1 MSKEVSPK
9 VDPGDVLEIEELVLE
24 GMDISGHWNR
34 MFNQRIITDYDVQQ
48 LDRVTDLD
56 GGESMGWCYQC
67 AQCIAVCPVDHV
79 GSYGPRKIY
88 HKLQVGM
95 DFFADPD
102 LWLCTNCGNCLRV
115 CPKEVDMLQ
124 IVPAVRKEAVLV
136 GNVPAEL
143 QDVFER
149 TARYGNPL
157 GKNAKRR
164 AAWTRGLDVEV
175 PLISEVDRK
184 VDVLWWVSDYPS
196 YHPRGIDAS
205 KALAR
210 VLTHLGVDFAIL
222 GAEERHDG
230 DSMLRAGESG
240 LFEMLAE
247 QNIETLNSYEFDL
260 LLTTDPHAYNSFLHE
275 YPQRGGDYKVAHY
288 TQFLAERIEEMGLSE
303 QVDLNITFHDPC
315 YLGRHN
321 GEYEAPRD
329 LIKALPGAELTE
341 MWRTRENGYC
351 CGGGGGG
358 MWLDGV
364 AAENQNMRLSEK
376 RVLEAVET
384 GADTLC
390 VVCPYEVSRFED
402 AVKSTNNDGALQV
415 LDIAEL
421 LAQALGLSAEA

>member
-1 MSKEVSPK
+1 VSKEVSPK
-9 VDPGDVLEIEELVLE
+9 VDPANVLEIEELVLE

-34 MFNQRIITDYDVQQ
+34 MFEQRIITDYDVRQ
-48 LDRVTDLD
+48 LDRVTELD

-67 AQCIAVCPVDHV
+67 AACIAVCPVDHV
-79 GSYGPRKIY
+79 GSYGPRKLFQN
-88 HKLQVGM
+88 LQLGF
-95 DFFADPD
+95 DLFTDPD
-102 LWLCTNCGNCLRV
+102 LWLCTTCANCLRV

-124 IVPAVRKEAVLV
+124 IAPAVRKEAVLA

-143 QDVFER
+143 QDVFEK

-175 PLISEVDRK
+175 PLISELGRK
-184 VDVLWWVSDYPS
+184 VDVLWWVSDYPA

-210 VLTHLGVDFAIL
+210 VLTHLGIDFAIL

-247 QNIETLNSYEFDL
+247 QNIETLNNYEFDL
-260 LLTTDPHAYNSFLHE
+260 LLTTDPHAYNAFLHE
-275 YPQRGGDYKVAHY
+275 YPERGGEYNVAHY

-358 MWLDGV
+358 MWLDGL

-421 LAQALGLSAEA
+421 LAQALGLATD

>member
-1 MSKEVSPK
+1 MTRAANPK
-9 VDPGDVLEIEELVLE
+9 VEPERVREIEHVVIE

-34 MFNQRIITDYDVQQ
+34 MFEQRVIFDYDVAQ
-48 LDRVTDLD
+48 LDRVTELA

-88 HKLQVGM
+88 RNLQVGM
-95 DFFADPD
+95 DLFTDAD
-102 LWLCTNCGNCLRV
+102 LWLCTTCGNCLRV

-124 IVPAVRKEAVLV
+124 IMPAVRKEAVLA
-136 GNVPAEL
+136 GAVPSEL
-143 QDVFER
+143 QDVFEK

-157 GKNAKRR
+157 GMNAKRR
-164 AAWTRGLDVEV
+164 AAWTKDLEVEV
-175 PLISEVDRK
+175 PLISELGRK

-205 KALAR
+205 RALAR
-210 VLTHLGVDFAIL
+210 VLHHLGVDFAIL

-247 QNIETLNSYEFDL
+247 QNIATLNSYEFDV
-260 LLTTDPHAYNSFLHE
+260 LLTTDPHAYNAFLHE
-275 YPQRGGDYKVAHY
+275 YPQRGGTYQAVHY
-288 TQFLAERIEEMGLSE
+288 TQFLAERLDALGMRE

-321 GEYEAPRD
+321 GEYEAPRR
-329 LIKALPGAELTE
+329 LINALPGARFTE
-341 MWRTRENGYC
+341 MWRVKENGYC

-358 MWLDGV
+358 MWLDGL
-364 AAENQNMRLSEK
+364 AAENQSMRLSEK
-376 RVLEAVET
+376 RVREAVET

-402 AVKSTNNDGALQV
+402 AVKSTNNDGNLQV

-421 LAQALGLSAEA
+421 LVQALGL

>member
-1 MSKEVSPK
+1 MRGPNPK
-9 VDPGDVLEIEELVLE
+9 VEPERVHELDEVVIEE
-24 GMDISGHWNR
+24 MDISGHWNR
-34 MFNQRIITDYDVQQ
+34 MFEQRVIFDYDPHQI
-48 LDRVTDLD
+48 DRVADLP
-56 GGESMGWCYQC
+56 GGESMSWCYQC

-88 HKLQVGM
+88 RDLQLGM
-95 DFFADPD
+95 DLFTDD
-102 LWLCTNCGNCLRV
+102 KLWLCTTCGNCLRV
-115 CPKEVDMLQ
+115 CPKEVDFLQ
-124 IVPAVRKEAVLV
+124 IMPAVRKEAVME
-136 GNVPAEL
+136 GTVPAEL
-143 QDVFER
+143 QDVFEK

-175 PLISEVDRK
+175 PLIAELDRK

-210 VLTHLGVDFAIL
+210 VLTHLGIDFAIL
-222 GAEERHDG
+222 GADEKHDG

-240 LFEMLAE
+240 LFEMLADE
-247 QNIETLNSYEFDL
+247 NIATLNQYEFDV
-260 LLTTDPHAYNSFLHE
+260 LLTTDPHALNAFLHE
-275 YPQRGGDYKVAHY
+275 YPARGGEYNVVHY
-288 TQFLAERIEEMGLSE
+288 SNFLAERIEAMGLSE
-303 QVDLNITFHDPC
+303 EVGRKITFHDPC
-315 YLGRHN
+315 YLGRQN
-321 GEYEAPRD
+321 GEYDAPRQ
-329 LIKALPGAELTE
+329 LIEALPGGELVE
-341 MWRTRENGYC
+341 MWRIKQNGYC

-358 MWLDGV
+358 MWLDGL
-364 AAENQNMRLSEK
+364 AADNQKMRLSEK

-402 AVKSTNNDGALQV
+402 AVKSTNNDGALAV

-421 LAQALGLSAEA
+421 LETALGLGVDA

>member
-1 MSKEVSPK
+1 MSTDVNPK
-9 VDPGDVLEIEELVLE
+9 VDPSKVLEHEEYTLE

-34 MFNQRIITDYDVQQ
+34 MFEQRVIWDYDTDQ
-48 LDRVTDLD
+48 LDRVAALD
-56 GGESMGWCYQC
+56 GGESMAWCYQC
-67 AQCIAVCPVDHV
+67 AQCTAVCPVDHV

-88 HKLQVGM
+88 RNLQLGE
-95 DFFADPD
+95 DLFTSDD
-102 LWLCTNCGNCLRV
+102 LWLCTTCGNCLRV
-115 CPKEVDMLQ
+115 CPKEVNFLDIM
-124 IVPAVRKEAVLV
+124 PAVRKEAVLDAA
-136 GNVPAEL
+136 VPAEL
-143 QDVFER
+143 QDVFEK

-164 AAWTRGLDVEV
+164 AAWTRKLDVEV
-175 PLISEVDRK
+175 PLIAELDRK

-205 KALAR
+205 RALAR
-210 VLTHLGVDFAIL
+210 VLTRLGIDFAIL
-222 GAEERHDG
+222 GADERHDG

-247 QNIETLNSYEFDL
+247 HNIEVLNRYEFDV
-260 LLTTDPHAYNSFLHE
+260 LLTTDPHAYNAFLHE
-275 YPQRGGDYKVAHY
+275 YPSRGGNYNVAHY
-288 TQFLAERIEEMGLSE
+288 TQFLAERIEDLGLSE
-303 QVDLNITFHDPC
+303 DVKKTITFHDPC

-321 GEYEAPRD
+321 GEYDAPRD
-329 LIKALPGAELTE
+329 LINALPGADFVE
-341 MWRTRENGYC
+341 MWRSRENGYC

-358 MWLDGV
+358 MWLDGF
-364 AAENQNMRLSEK
+364 AADNQRMRLSEK

-402 AVKSTNNDGALQV
+402 AVKSTNNDEALRV

-421 LAQALGLSAEA
+421 LAEALGLPVD

>member
-1 MSKEVSPK
+1 MTRGVNPK
-9 VDPGDVLEIEELVLE
+9 VEPGRVMELEHAVIDE
-24 GMDISGHWNR
+24 MDISGHWNR
-34 MFNQRIITDYDVQQ
+34 MFEQRVIFDYDVEK
-48 LDRVTDLD
+48 LDDVTVLD

-67 AQCIAVCPVDHV
+67 AQCVPVCPVDHV

-88 HKLQVGM
+88 RNLQLGI
-95 DFFADPD
+95 DLFTHDD
-102 LWLCTNCGNCLRV
+102 LWLCTTCANCLRV

-124 IVPAVRKEAVLV
+124 IMPAVRTEAVLN

-143 QDVFER
+143 QDVFEK

-157 GKNAKRR
+157 GKNPKRR

-175 PLISEVDRK
+175 PLISELGRK

-205 KALAR
+205 RALAR
-210 VLTHLGVDFAIL
+210 VLTYLGVDFAIL
-222 GAEERHDG
+222 GAEEHHDG
-230 DSMLRAGESG
+230 DSMLRAGEAG

-247 QNIETLNSYEFDL
+247 HNIAALDQYEFDV
-260 LLTTDPHAYNSFLHE
+260 LLTTDPHAYNAFLHE
-275 YPQRGGDYKVAHY
+275 YPARGGTYDVAHY
-288 TQFLAERIEEMGLSE
+288 TQFLAERIEALGLTE
-303 QVDLNITFHDPC
+303 EIGRTITFHDPC

-321 GEYEAPRD
+321 GEYDAPRD
-329 LIKALPGAELTE
+329 LIGALPGAELVE
-341 MWRTRENGYC
+341 MWRSRENGYC

-358 MWLDGV
+358 MWLDGL
-364 AAENQNMRLSEK
+364 AADNQSMRLSEK

-402 AVKSTNNDGALQV
+402 AVKSTNNDGNLAV

-421 LAQALGLSAEA
+421 LAMALGLATD

>member
-1 MSKEVSPK
+1 MTRASNPK
-9 VDPGDVLEIEELVLE
+9 VEPERVREIDHVVLE

-34 MFNQRIITDYDVQQ
+34 MFEQRVIFDYDVGQ
-48 LDRVTDLD
+48 LDRVTELD

-88 HKLQVGM
+88 RNLQVGM
-95 DFFADPD
+95 DLFTDAD
-102 LWLCTNCGNCLRV
+102 LWLCTTCGNCLRV

-124 IVPAVRKEAVLV
+124 IVPAVRKEAVLA
-136 GNVPAEL
+136 GDVPSEL
-143 QDVFER
+143 QDVFEK

-157 GKNAKRR
+157 GMNTKRR
-164 AAWTRGLDVEV
+164 AAWTRDLDVEV
-175 PLISEVDRK
+175 PLISELDRK

-205 KALAR
+205 RALAR
-210 VLTHLGVDFAIL
+210 VLHHLGVDFAIL

-247 QNIETLNSYEFDL
+247 QNIETLNRYEFDV
-260 LLTTDPHAYNSFLHE
+260 LLTTDPHAYNAFLHE
-275 YPQRGGDYKVAHY
+275 YPQRGGDYNAVHY
-288 TQFLAERIEEMGLSE
+288 TQFLAERLDELGLSE
-303 QVDLNITFHDPC
+303 NVDLNITFHDPC

-321 GEYEAPRD
+321 GEYEAPRR
-329 LIKALPGAELTE
+329 LITALPGARFTE
-341 MWRTRENGYC
+341 MWRVRENGYC

-358 MWLDGV
+358 MWLDGL
-364 AAENQNMRLSEK
+364 AAENQSMRLSEK
-376 RVLEAVET
+376 RVREAVET

-402 AVKSTNNDGALQV
+402 AVKSTNNDGNLQV
-415 LDIAEL
+415 LDVAEL
-421 LAQALGLSAEA
+421 LARALGL

>member
-1 MSKEVSPK
+1 
-9 VDPGDVLEIEELVLE
+9 
-24 GMDISGHWNR
+24 
-34 MFNQRIITDYDVQQ
+34 
-48 LDRVTDLD
+48 
-56 GGESMGWCYQC
+56 
-67 AQCIAVCPVDHV
+67 
-79 GSYGPRKIY
+79 
-88 HKLQVGM
+88 
-95 DFFADPD
+95 
-102 LWLCTNCGNCLRV
+102 
-115 CPKEVDMLQ
+115 MLQ
-124 IVPAVRKEAVLV
+124 IAPAVRKEAVLA
-136 GNVPAEL
+136 GNVPGEL
-143 QDVFER
+143 QDVFEK

-164 AAWTRGLDVEV
+164 AAWTKGLDVEV
-175 PLISEVDRK
+175 PLISELDRK
-184 VDVLWWVSDYPS
+184 VDVLWWVSDYPA
-196 YHPRGIDAS
+196 YHPRGIDSS

-247 QNIETLNSYEFDL
+247 QNIETLNKYEFDI
-260 LLTTDPHAYNSFLHE
+260 LLTTDPHAYNAFLHE
-275 YPQRGGDYKVAHY
+275 YPERGGSYNVAHY
-288 TQFLAERIEEMGLSE
+288 TQFLAARIEEMGLSN

-341 MWRTRENGYC
+341 MWRTKENGYC

-358 MWLDGV
+358 MWLDGL

-402 AVKSTNNDGALQV
+402 AVKSTNNDDALQV

-421 LAQALGLSAEA
+421 LAQGLGLAGD

>member
-9 VDPGDVLEIEELVLE
+9 VDPGAVLEKEEYTLE

-34 MFNQRIITDYDVQQ
+34 MFEQRTIFDYDITQ
-48 LDRVTDLD
+48 LDRVTELD

-79 GSYGPRKIY
+79 GSYGPRKLY
-88 HKLQVGM
+88 RKLQVGV
-95 DFFADPD
+95 DLFADPD
-102 LWLCTNCGNCLRV
+102 LWLCTTCANCLRV
-115 CPKEVDMLQ
+115 CPKEVNMLE
-124 IVPAVRKEAVLV
+124 IAPAMRKEAVLA

-143 QDVFER
+143 QDVFEK

-164 AAWTRGLDVEV
+164 AAWTRDLDVEV
-175 PLISEVDRK
+175 PVISELGRK

-247 QNIETLNSYEFDL
+247 QNIATLGQYEFDL
-260 LLTTDPHAYNSFLHE
+260 LLTTDPHAYNAFLHE
-275 YPQRGGDYKVAHY
+275 YPQRGGEYDVVHY
-288 TQFLAERIEEMGLSE
+288 TQYLAGRIEELGLSE
-303 QVDLNITFHDPC
+303 QVELNVTFHDPC

-321 GEYEAPRD
+321 GEYEAPRR
-329 LIKALPGAELTE
+329 LIQALPGATFTE

-358 MWLDGV
+358 MWLDGH
-364 AAENQNMRLSEK
+364 AAENQSMRLSEK

-421 LAQALGLSAEA
+421 LARALGLPTD

>member
-1 MSKEVSPK
+1 VTRASNPK
-9 VDPGDVLEIEELVLE
+9 VEPERVREIEQVVLE

-34 MFNQRIITDYDVQQ
+34 MFEQRVIFDYDVTQ
-48 LDRVTDLD
+48 LDRVTELD

-88 HKLQVGM
+88 RNLQVGM
-95 DFFADPD
+95 DLFTDAD
-102 LWLCTNCGNCLRV
+102 LWLCTTCGNCLRV

-124 IVPAVRKEAVLV
+124 IMPAVRKEAVLV
-136 GNVPAEL
+136 GNVPSEL
-143 QDVFER
+143 QDVFEK

-157 GKNAKRR
+157 GMNAKRR
-164 AAWTRGLDVEV
+164 AAWTRDLDVDV
-175 PLISEVDRK
+175 PLIAEMNRK

-205 KALAR
+205 RALAR
-210 VLTHLGVDFAIL
+210 VLHHLGVDFAIL

-247 QNIETLNSYEFDL
+247 QNIETLNRYEFDV
-260 LLTTDPHAYNSFLHE
+260 LLTTDPHAYNAFLHE
-275 YPQRGGDYKVAHY
+275 YPPRGGSYNAVHY
-288 TQFLAERIEEMGLSE
+288 TQFLAERLDELGLSE
-303 QVDLNITFHDPC
+303 EIDLNITFHDPC

-321 GEYEAPRD
+321 GEYEAPRQ
-329 LIKALPGAELTE
+329 LINALPGAQFTE
-341 MWRTRENGYC
+341 MWRVKENGYC

-358 MWLDGV
+358 MWLDGL
-364 AAENQNMRLSEK
+364 AAENQSMRLSEK
-376 RVLEAVET
+376 RVREAVET

-402 AVKSTNNDGALQV
+402 AVKSTNNDGNLQV

-421 LAQALGLSAEA
+421 LAQALGL